1 MMLDITAAIK
11 APGTAIPFVHKEAL
25 ASTQVLGEEVTFPE
39 PATIKGVFRLV
50 DEALVIKGRLTATAK
65 AHCARCLSPVDY
77 KVDTVVD
84 ESFMRVNPRAQEQAE
99 DDPWEEKLVFSGSR
113 VDLSQLA
120 GTLAVLDLPI
130 RFLCA
135 GKCAGVPEIPSGE
148 DPDTAEDSLDEA
160 HPFEALR
167 QLYNKFQEE

>member
-25 ASTQVLGEEVTFPE
+25 EDTHILGEDVRFPE

-50 DEALVIKGRLTATAK
+50 DEALVIKGRLSVTAH
-65 AHCARCLSPVDY
+65 AHCARCLQPVAY
-77 KVDTVVD
+77 KVSAPLD
-84 ESFMRVNPRAQEQAE
+84 ESFLRVNPRALAE
-99 DDPWEEKLVFSGSR
+99 EPEDPWEEKLVFSGSR
-113 VDLSQLA
+113 VDLSSLA
-120 GTLAVLDLPI
+120 HTLALLELPI
-130 RFLCA
+130 RFLCSQDCQ
-135 GKCAGVPEIPSGE
+135 GQQLPE
-148 DPDTAEDSLDEA
+148 DPQDQQPEDSLHEA